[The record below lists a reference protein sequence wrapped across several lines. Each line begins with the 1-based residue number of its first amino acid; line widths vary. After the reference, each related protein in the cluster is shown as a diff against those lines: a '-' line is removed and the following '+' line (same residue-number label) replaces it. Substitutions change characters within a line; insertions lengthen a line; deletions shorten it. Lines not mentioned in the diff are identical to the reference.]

1 VSVNAADTAW
11 VLVSTALV
19 MLMTPGLALFY
30 SGMVRRK
37 NAVSTTMMS
46 FCALGLVGVLWVLYG
61 YSLAFGADRGGLIG
75 GLEHVFLLG
84 VGQAPSD
91 TYAGTIP
98 HLAFFAFQ
106 GMFAV
111 ITVALISGAVVER
124 MRFRALLLFSVLWL
138 TVVYCPVAHWV
149 WGAGGWLLSL
159 GALDFAGGTVVH
171 ICAGFSALAL
181 AIVLGPRKGYGKG
194 EAMEP
199 HNVPMVVLGA
209 GLLWFGWFGFNAG
222 SALTSGGL
230 ASSAF
235 VATNTSAAAAALT
248 WMLLSWWDRRPSA
261 LGTATG
267 AVAGLVAITPAAGFV
282 SPVMA
287 IPMGVVVSC
296 LCYYCIRLRVK
307 LGVDE
312 SLDVWAVHGMGGVW
326 GALATGLFADPAV
339 SGGATGLLY
348 GNPAQIG
355 LQALGVAVVAA
366 FAFAMSYGLG
376 RAISATMG
384 LRVPSREETIGLDL
398 AEHAERAYGGVVS

>member
-1 VSVNAADTAW
+1 MNVNAADTAW

-61 YSLAFGADRGGLIG
+61 YSLAFGTDHAGLIG
-75 GLEHVFLLG
+75 SLEYAFLRG
-84 VGQAPSD
+84 VGQAPSA
-91 TYAGTIP
+91 TYATSVP
-98 HLAFFAFQ
+98 QLAFFAFQ
-106 GMFAV
+106 GMFAI

-124 MRFRALLLFSVLWL
+124 MRFGALLLFSMLWMTL
-138 TVVYCPVAHWV
+138 VYCPVAHWV
-149 WGAGGWLLSL
+149 WGAGGWLFTL

-248 WMLLSWWDRRPSA
+248 WMALSWWDRRPSA

-267 AVAGLVAITPAAGFV
+267 AVAGLVAITPAAGFI
-282 SPVMA
+282 SPIMA
-287 IPMGVVVSC
+287 IPVGMAVSC
-296 LCYYCIRLRVK
+296 LCYYCIRLRVR

-312 SLDVWAVHGMGGVW
+312 SLDVWAVHGMGGAW

-339 SGGATGLLY
+339 SGGAAGLIY
-348 GNPAQIG
+348 GNPAQVG
-355 LQALGVAVVAA
+355 LQALGVVVVAA
-366 FAFAMSYGLG
+366 FAFSVSYGLG
-376 RAISATMG
+376 RLLSSLVG
-384 LRVPSREETIGLDL
+384 LRVPGREETLGLDL
-398 AEHAERAYGGVVS
+398 AQHAERAYGGAVS